1 MYGEEQMSRIL
12 VIDDDKF
19 VRTSIRA
26 VLESAGHEVS
36 DAGDADTGIR
46 QQHLTPFDVA
56 IVDLVMP
63 QKEGLETIRELRRD
77 YPDLAIIA
85 ISGGGAIVKKNFV
98 EAAELFGAT
107 STLEKPFGGEEL
119 LGAVMHALKP
129 TGNPGAINLVNAKTA

>member
-1 MYGEEQMSRIL
+1 MSRIL

-36 DAGDADTGIR
+36 DAGDADSGID
-46 QQHLTPFDVA
+46 QQRATPFDIA

-63 QKEGLETIRELRRD
+63 QKEGLETIRELRMD
-77 YPDLAIIA
+77 FPDLAIIA

-98 EAAELFGAT
+98 EAAELFGAST
-107 STLEKPFGGEEL
+107 TLEKPFGGEEL
-119 LGAVMHALKP
+119 LNAVISVMSVPRHVSNQRLNVAR
-129 TGNPGAINLVNAKTA
+129 A

>member
-1 MYGEEQMSRIL
+1 MYGEEKMSRIL

-19 VRTSIRA
+19 VRISIRA
-26 VLESAGHEVS
+26 VLESAGHVVS

-46 QQHLTPFDVA
+46 QQHLTPFDIA

-63 QKEGLETIRELRRD
+63 QKEGLETIRELRSD

-107 STLEKPFGGEEL
+107 TTLEKPFGGEDL
-119 LGAVMHALKP
+119 LGAVMHVLNP
-129 TGNPGAINLVNAKTA
+129 PVSPGAMNVANA

>member
-1 MYGEEQMSRIL
+1 MYGEVKMSRIL

-19 VRTSIRA
+19 VRISIRA
-26 VLESAGHEVS
+26 VLESAGHVVS

-77 YPDLAIIA
+77 YPALAIIA

-107 STLEKPFGGEEL
+107 TTLEKPFGGEDL
-119 LGAVMHALKP
+119 LGAVAHVLNP
-129 TGNPGAINLVNAKTA
+129 PVNPGAMSVINA

>member
-1 MYGEEQMSRIL
+1 MSRIL

-36 DAGDADTGIR
+36 DAGDADSGIDKQR
-46 QQHLTPFDVA
+46 ATPFDIA

-63 QKEGLETIRELRRD
+63 QKEGLETIRELRMD
-77 YPDLAIIA
+77 FPDLAIIA

-98 EAAELFGAT
+98 EAAELFGAST
-107 STLEKPFGGEEL
+107 TLEKPFGGEEL
-119 LGAVMHALKP
+119 LNAV
-129 TGNPGAINLVNAKTA
+129 INVMSVSRHVSNQRLNVARA

>member
-119 LGAVMHALKP
+119 LGAVLNALKP
-129 TGNPGAINLVNAKTA
+129 TGTSGAMNVVNAKTA

>member
-1 MYGEEQMSRIL
+1 MSRIL

-26 VLESAGHEVS
+26 VLESAGHEVF

-77 YPDLAIIA
+77 YPNLAIIA

-107 STLEKPFGGEEL
+107 ATLEKPFGGEEL
-119 LGAVMHALKP
+119 LGAVAHALKP
-129 TGNPGAINLVNAKTA
+129 TTNPGAINVDNAKTA

>member
-1 MYGEEQMSRIL
+1 MYGEENMSRIL

-26 VLESAGHEVS
+26 VLESAGHIVS
-36 DAGDADTGIR
+36 DAGDADTGIS
-46 QQHLTPFDVA
+46 QQHATPFDIA

-63 QKEGLETIRELRRD
+63 QKEGLETIRELRGD

-98 EAAELFGAT
+98 EAAELFGA
-107 STLEKPFGGEEL
+107 SATLEKPFGGEDL
-119 LGAVMHALKP
+119 LAAVRHVS
-129 TGNPGAINLVNAKTA
+129 NPIPMNIASA

>member
-1 MYGEEQMSRIL
+1 MYGEESMSRIL

-26 VLESAGHEVS
+26 VLESAGHVVA
-36 DAGDADTGIR
+36 DAGDADVGIS
-46 QQHLTPFDVA
+46 QQHQTPFDVA

-77 YPDLAIIA
+77 FPKLAIIA

-98 EAAELFGAT
+98 QAAELFGAT
-107 STLEKPFGGEEL
+107 TTLEKPFGGEEL
-119 LGAVMHALKP
+119 LAAVMQAL
-129 TGNPGAINLVNAKTA
+129 NPPENTATMNVASA